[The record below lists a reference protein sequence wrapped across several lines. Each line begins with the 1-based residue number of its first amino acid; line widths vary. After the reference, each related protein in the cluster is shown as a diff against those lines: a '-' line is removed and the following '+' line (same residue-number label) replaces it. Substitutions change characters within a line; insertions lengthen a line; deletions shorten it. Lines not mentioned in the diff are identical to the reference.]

1 MSTHSSSRRSS
12 SHRGPSLRSPGS
24 SGHAVTRAAI
34 ADTFAAPTD
43 ADKLGSRGTDR
54 RAAMILPTDIPT
66 RAQLDGLLAARDPSS
81 VSIYLPTSPSSR
93 GDAERIELKNLGGE
107 AVRQLEEAG
116 AKRNDRAAIEE
127 EVADLVDDDEFWRY
141 QARSLAL
148 FLTPTTST
156 TYRLPHNLTSLVEVS
171 DRFHLKPLLRA
182 LTFPHTA
189 FVLALSQGSVRL
201 LEIAPEL
208 EPAKVAVPDLPSDV
222 ASAVGKS
229 SVRDRAPSRRIQGSE
244 GQKTRI
250 RQYAR
255 QIDQALR
262 PLLSGLDVP
271 LILAAAEPMDSIYRS
286 VNTYPHLL
294 ATSVSGN
301 PDTSSEAEL
310 TVSARRVLDDL
321 YATELRTIQETYAQR
336 EPQRRASTDIA
347 DIARAAT
354 YGLVDTVLVD
364 IDESVPG
371 RIDENGAVTLDDADD
386 AVNYGVVDEI
396 ARRVWL
402 NSGQVLAVRRDDI
415 PGDSPVAAI
424 LRYAP

>member
-1 MSTHSSSRRSS
+1 MNLH
-12 SHRGPSLRSPGS
+12 
-24 SGHAVTRAAI
+24 V
-34 ADTFAAPTD
+34 
-43 ADKLGSRGTDR
+43 
-54 RAAMILPTDIPT
+54 DIPT
-66 RAQLDGLLAARDPSS
+66 RTQIEHLLDTRARGCVSLYMPTDPA
-81 VSIYLPTSPSSR
+81 SR
-93 GDAERIELKNLGGE
+93 GDAERIELKNLAAE
-107 AVRQLEEAG
+107 AVRQLQQAG
-116 AKRNDRAAIEE
+116 AGRNDIAPIEE
-127 EVADLVDDDEFWRY
+127 EVADLIDDDEFWRY

-148 FLTPTTST
+148 FLTPTSST
-156 TYRLPHNLTSLVEVS
+156 TFRLPHNLTSMVEVS

-208 EPAKVAVPDLPSDV
+208 DPATVAVPDLPSDV

-229 SVRDRAPSRRIQGSE
+229 SIRDRAPSRKIQGSE
-244 GQKTRI
+244 GQKTRM

-255 QIDQALR
+255 QVDQALR

-271 LILAAAEPMDSIYRS
+271 LILAAVEPLDSIYRS

-294 ATSVSGN
+294 PTSVPGN
-301 PDTSSEAEL
+301 PDATSDAEL
-310 TVSARRVLDDL
+310 AESARQVLDDL
-321 YATELRTIQETYAQR
+321 YATELRTIQDTYAQR
-336 EPQRRASTDIA
+336 LAQRRASADIA

-371 RIDENGAVTLDDADD
+371 QIDESGAVTFDDGGD

-396 ARRVWL
+396 ARRAWL
-402 NSGQVLAVRRDDI
+402 SGGKVLAVRGDDI
-415 PGDSPVAAI
+415 PGGGPVAAI
-424 LRYAP
+424 LRHGL